1 MRPAGKRTLPRGFGR
16 WIIAGAA
23 ILALGVVLQCLWPNG
38 MPMETGQKQTATTA
52 VSEIHGTGPVRL
64 NELMSSNSGTLMDA
78 GGATPDWI
86 EVMNV
91 SGHAVDLSGYVL
103 ARTEHS
109 TNTFTFPSHRLEPGE
124 AVIVFADSTLRSDAG
139 GEYHAPFRL
148 SSQGGTLML
157 FSPSGTAIDSVNFPA
172 LAPDTTYVRQSASEW
187 AVSNQPT
194 PGLSNTAESYQAL
207 HEPRTDCPVE
217 ITEVVASNTQYAPDA
232 NGRFHDYLELHN
244 ASSESVDLSG
254 WYLSDSAE
262 RPAKWRIPDGF
273 ALQPGEYRIV
283 YASGLDKADGN
294 RDACQLRLPNRG
306 RVRRA
311 GRPAGTDCR
320 PRGLRSS
327 AREHRVAQAGR
338 RQLGR
343 GHALSRR
350 GEPMIYGKKALRSER
365 IEAPIFMEAGDVFYS
380 VFLRKARQDETPA
393 DSIGQITRE
402 PSPCASGRTRSTE
415 WSPSG
420 SRCRRR

>member
-38 MPMETGQKQTATTA
+38 MPMETGQKQTAATA

-283 YASGLDKADGN
+283 YASGLDKSDGTEMHASFGFRTEGECAVLADPQGRIADRVDYDLLHENTAWLKQADGSW
-294 RDACQLRLPNRG
+294 
-306 RVRRA
+306 VE
-311 GRPAGTDCR
+311 GT
-320 PRGLRSS
+320 
-327 AREHRVAQAGR
+327 
-338 RQLGR
+338 
-343 GHALSRR
+343 
-350 GEPMIYGKKALRSER
+350 
-365 IEAPIFMEAGDVFYS
+365 
-380 VFLRKARQDETPA
+380 
-393 DSIGQITRE
+393 
-402 PSPCASGRTRSTE
+402 PSPGAANQ
-415 WSPSG
+415 
-420 SRCRRR
+420 